1 MSSPQV
7 IHARN
12 NWGLKLPSGKDQNP
26 LPAAAEI
33 SPPEELTILLKQSP
47 GGISVPM
54 VKVGQKVFKG
64 QKIAAP
70 ARNTFGSFLH
80 APVSG
85 TVTSIIEANDSAHI
99 KRAIIIANDGLDNV
113 HDDCTPISNPFKRSP
128 RFIRKH
134 IAEGGIVGLGGAM
147 FPAAIKLNPAPGIKT
162 LLINGVECEPYINC
176 DNQLLQQYPER
187 VLSGTRLMLHV
198 LGAEEAVIAIEQD
211 MVHALM
217 TMQAA
222 TEALNDPRIRVVSV
236 PDVYPAGGERQL
248 IEIITGLEVPHGG
261 LPADLGVI
269 CQNAGTAAAID
280 QWINSGEPL
289 ISRMVT
295 VCGNATAAAQNFVV
309 RIGTPIDAIVN
320 TLQASDVSRV
330 IIGGS
335 MMGVTADD
343 TAEPIS
349 KASNCIIL
357 SSGDNFSPA
366 PEEMPCIRCGDCVP
380 VCPARINPQL
390 LLESMSTNNTQQSES
405 LGALDCIDCG
415 CCDYVC
421 PSGIDLT
428 ARFKVA
434 KQTIWEQH
442 LLAMR
447 AERSQQRF
455 ADHEMRWLTAS
466 NEERETLD
474 AQTAAFHD
482 VKANNSKSALD
493 DMLKRLNSSKQDDG
507 TLKDEP
513 RKNDEADQ

>member
-1 MSSPQV
+1 MSGPQL
-7 IHARN
+7 IHAQN
-12 NWGLKLPSGKDQNP
+12 DWGLKLPSGKGENP
-26 LPAAAEI
+26 LPAATEI
-33 SPPEELTILLKQSP
+33 SAPEELTVLLKQSP
-47 GGISVPM
+47 GGLSKPLVQI
-54 VKVGQKVFKG
+54 GQKVFKG

-70 ARNTFGSFLH
+70 AKNNFGSFLH

-85 TVTSIIEANDSAHI
+85 TVTSIIEVNDSEHI
-99 KRAIIIANDGLDNV
+99 KRAIILANDGLDTV
-113 HDDCTPISNPFKRSP
+113 HDDCTPISNPFQRSP
-128 RFIRKH
+128 QFIRQR
-134 IAEGGIVGLGGAM
+134 IAEGGIVGLGGAL
-147 FPAAIKLNPAPGIKT
+147 FPTAIKLNPAPGIKT

-211 MVHALM
+211 MVHALVS
-217 TMQAA
+217 MQAA
-222 TEALNDPRIRVVSV
+222 TDTLNDPRIRVVSV

-248 IEIITGLEVPHGG
+248 IEIITGSQVPHGG

-269 CQNAGTAAAID
+269 CQNVGTAAAVD
-280 QWINSGEPL
+280 QWINAGEPL
-289 ISRMVT
+289 ISRTVT
-295 VCGNATAAAQNFVV
+295 VCGNATTASENCVV
-309 RIGTPIDAIVN
+309 RIGTPIAAIIS
-320 TLQASDVSRV
+320 TLQAKDVSRV

-335 MMGVTADD
+335 MMGVTAHSV
-343 TAEPIS
+343 TEPIS

-357 SSGDNFSPA
+357 SNGEHFSPA

-380 VCPARINPQL
+380 VCPAGINPQL
-390 LLESMSTNNTQQSES
+390 LLESMSTTNTRQSEA

-428 ARFKVA
+428 ARFKIA

-455 ADHEMRWLTAS
+455 ADHERRSLTAS
-466 NEERETLD
+466 NKERATLD

-482 VKANNSKSALD
+482 LHTNSKGALD
-493 DMLKRLNSSKQDDG
+493 DMLKRLNSSTPDDAA
-507 TLKDEP
+507 LKDTP
-513 RKNDEADQ
+513 RKNDKADD